1 MEAGEYGL
9 TRGTCFVAR
18 RLEVV
23 AVAGLLCIWWCVLGA
38 AEFIS
43 CFFFAKRR
51 RLSVSNGRLCPGAC
65 EKFPGTF
72 AYSVG
77 LFIKTIISSLVCLL
91 PVH

>member
-1 MEAGEYGL
+1 MPISTNPGSTEAGEYGL

-43 CFFFAKRR
+43 CFFSRSDDVSPYLMVACVQVPVRNFPE
-51 RLSVSNGRLCPGAC
+51 RLPTAW
-65 EKFPGTF
+65 
-72 AYSVG
+72 AYLSK
-77 LFIKTIISSLVCLL
+77 L
-91 PVH
+91 